1 MPASNDEEN
10 GAYGKKDRD
19 QNSERDEWSEVR
31 NSAQKAIRRA
41 NERGSRRGRLAG
53 LVDRRGVLIA
63 TCVAGLIVLG
73 LVLYALVGPSRTAQT
88 PSAAS
93 SSTTRTLK
101 VSPGGTA
108 TNQPATQ
115 PNAGSQSAAAPPP
128 AVSAGSS
135 TTTTVTESQDDLES
149 ESWVSRIATIALR
162 LALAALIATLLA
174 FRPRKDLPVSE
185 RNPRVMQAQIL
196 LAVVASCLVLI
207 VAGDVTRGLVVLAVA
222 VLLIPFRTAELDPK
236 EAMVLLICGA
246 VGIATGAGR
255 WAIAIILGLFAFLM
269 LWALEHYGSEQMG
282 SAAPRQQPIMNG
294 RKDEMAS

>member
-1 MPASNDEEN
+1 MPASNDEKN
-10 GAYGKKDRD
+10 GAYGKEDRD
-19 QNSERDEWSEVR
+19 QDSERDEWSEVR

-41 NERGSRRGRLAG
+41 NARGSRRGRLAG
-53 LVDRRGVLIA
+53 LIDRRGVLLA
-63 TCVAGLIVLG
+63 ACVAGLIVLV
-73 LVLYALVGPSRTAQT
+73 LVVYALVGPSRTTQT
-88 PSAAS
+88 PSATSAS
-93 SSTTRTLK
+93 ATRTLK
-101 VSPGGTA
+101 LSPGGTA

-115 PNAGSQSAAAPPP
+115 PNAGSQSATPSPPP
-128 AVSAGSS
+128 ATGGSS
-135 TTTTVTESQDDLES
+135 ASTATESQDDVES
-149 ESWVSRIATIALR
+149 ESLVSRIATIALR

-196 LAVVASCLVLI
+196 LAVAASCLVLI
-207 VAGDVTRGLVVLAVA
+207 VAGDVTRGLVALAVA

-282 SAAPRQQPIMNG
+282 GAALRQQPVVSG
-294 RKDEMAS
+294 RKDEMVS

>member
-93 SSTTRTLK
+93 SSSARTLK
-101 VSPGGTA
+101 PSPAGSA
-108 TNQPATQ
+108 TNQPAAQ
-115 PNAGSQSAAAPPP
+115 SNAGSQSATPSPPP
-128 AVSAGSS
+128 VTAGSS
-135 TTTTVTESQDDLES
+135 TSAATESQDDLES

-207 VAGDVTRGLVVLAVA
+207 VAGDVTRGLVALAVA

-282 SAAPRQQPIMNG
+282 GAAVRQQPIVSG
-294 RKDEMAS
+294 RKDEVVS